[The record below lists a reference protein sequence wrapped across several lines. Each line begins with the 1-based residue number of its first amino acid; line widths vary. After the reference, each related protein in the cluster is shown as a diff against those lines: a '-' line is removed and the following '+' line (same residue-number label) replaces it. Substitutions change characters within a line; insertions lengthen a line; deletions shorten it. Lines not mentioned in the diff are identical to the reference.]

1 MPVPGGS
8 KHYHGTQEVTVN
20 KEIGVTCRMGQAGYL
35 SDGMMEMED
44 IYMMNIPEI
53 KVGIVAVS
61 RDCFPESLSVN
72 RRKALVDAYT
82 KKYDAKN
89 IYECPVC
96 IVESEIHMLQALE
109 DVKKAGCNALV
120 VYLGN
125 FGPEISETLLAKH
138 FEGPSM
144 FIAAAEESGSNLVQ
158 GRGDAYCGML
168 NASYNL
174 KLRNIRAYIP
184 EYPVGTAE
192 ECADMIEEFLPI
204 ARAAVGLSGLK
215 IISFGPRPLNFL
227 ACNAPI
233 KQLYNLGVEIEENS
247 ELDLFE
253 AFKNHA
259 GDARITDVVKD
270 MEAELGK
277 GNKKPEILE
286 KLAQYELTLLDWI
299 EDHKGYRKYVA
310 IAGKCWPAF
319 QTQFGFV
326 PCYVN
331 SRLAGRGIPV
341 SCEVDIYGAL
351 SEFVGACVSQDAV
364 TLLDINNSVPSDLY
378 EADIK
383 GKYDYRLK
391 ETFMG
396 FHCGNTCSRKL
407 TACEMKYQLIMARS
421 LPEEVTQG
429 TLEGDIAP
437 GDITFYR
444 LQSTADNILR
454 AYVAQGEVLPVATRS
469 FGSIGIFAIPEM
481 GRFYRHVLIEKNF
494 PHHGA
499 VAFGHFG
506 KALYE
511 VFKLIGVDVEEIG
524 FNQPKGMLYKTEN
537 PFG

>member
-1 MPVPGGS
+1 
-8 KHYHGTQEVTVN
+8 
-20 KEIGVTCRMGQAGYL
+20 
-35 SDGMMEMED
+35 MMN
-44 IYMMNIPEI
+44 NIPEL

-72 RRKALVDAYT
+72 RRKALVEAYQA
-82 KKYDAKN
+82 KYDAAD

-96 IVESEIHMLQALE
+96 IVESEIHMVQALE
-109 DVKKAGCNALV
+109 DVKAAGCNALV

-138 FEGPSM
+138 FDGPSM
-144 FIAAAEESGSNLVQ
+144 FIAAAEESGDNLTQ

-184 EYPVGTAE
+184 EYPVGNAE
-192 ECADMIEEFLPI
+192 ECADMIHEFLPI
-204 ARAAVGLSGLK
+204 ARALVGLSGLK

-253 AFKNHA
+253 AYKNHD
-259 GDARITDVVKD
+259 GDPRIPQVVKE
-270 MEAELGK
+270 MEEELGE
-277 GNKKPEILE
+277 GNKKPEILP

-299 EDHKGYRKYVA
+299 EAHRGYRKYVA

-331 SRLAGRGIPV
+331 SRLTAKGIPV

-351 SEFVGACVSQDAV
+351 SEFIGTCVSQDAV
-364 TLLDINNSVPSDLY
+364 TLLDINNTVPADLY
-378 EADIK
+378 QSDIK
-383 GKYDYRLK
+383 DTYDYTMK
-391 ETFMG
+391 DIFMG
-396 FHCGNTCSRKL
+396 FHCGNTASSKL
-407 TACEMKYQLIMARS
+407 TACSMKYQMIMARS

-429 TLEGDIAP
+429 TLEGDIIP
-437 GDITFYR
+437 GDITFFR
-444 LQSTADNILR
+444 LQSTADNHLR

-499 VAFGHFG
+499 VAFGHYG

-511 VFKLIGVDVEEIG
+511 VFKFLGTEEIG
-524 FNQPKGMLYKTEN
+524 FNQPAGMLYPTEN
-537 PFG
+537 PFC

>member
-1 MPVPGGS
+1 M
-8 KHYHGTQEVTVN
+8 N
-20 KEIGVTCRMGQAGYL
+20 
-35 SDGMMEMED
+35 
-44 IYMMNIPEI
+44 NIPKV

-61 RDCFPESLSVN
+61 RDCFPEPLSVN
-72 RRKALVDAYT
+72 RRKALVEAYA
-82 KKYDAKN
+82 KKYDAAD

-96 IVESEIHMLQALE
+96 IVESEIHMVQALE
-109 DVKKAGCNALV
+109 DIKKAGCNALC

-125 FGPEISETLLAKH
+125 FGPEIAETLLAKH
-138 FEGPSM
+138 FDGPKM
-144 FIAAAEESGSNLVQ
+144 FVAAAEESGDNLVG

-174 KLRNIRAYIP
+174 KLRSVKAYIP
-184 EYPVGTAE
+184 EYPVGDAE
-192 ECADMIEEFLPI
+192 DCADMIHEFLPI
-204 ARAAVGLSGLK
+204 ARAVIGLSKLK

-233 KQLYNLGVEIEENS
+233 QQLYNLGVEIEENS

-253 AFKNHA
+253 AYNKHA
-259 GDARITDVVKD
+259 DDPRIPEVVKD
-270 MEAELGK
+270 MEAELGE
-277 GNKKPEILE
+277 GNRKPEILP
-286 KLAQYELTLLDWI
+286 KLAQYELTLLDWV
-299 EDHKGYRKYVA
+299 EAHKGYREYVT

-319 QTQFGFV
+319 QTPFGFV

-351 SEFVGACVSQDAV
+351 SEFIGTCISEDAV
-364 TLLDINNSVPSDLY
+364 TLLDINNTVPKDMYKESI
-378 EADIK
+378 E
-383 GKYDYRLK
+383 GKFPYTLK
-391 ETFMG
+391 DTFMG

-407 TACEMKYQLIMARS
+407 AFCSMKYQFIMARS

-444 LQSTADNILR
+444 LQSTADCKLR
-454 AYVAQGEVLPVATRS
+454 AYVAQGEILPVATKS
-469 FGSIGIFAIPEM
+469 FGSIGVFAIPEM
-481 GRFYRHVLIEKNF
+481 GRFYRHVLIEKNY

-499 VAFGHFG
+499 VAFGHYG

-511 VFKLIGVDVEEIG
+511 VFKYIGVEVDEIG

-537 PFG
+537 PFA

>member
-1 MPVPGGS
+1 MNNMP
-8 KHYHGTQEVTVN
+8 
-20 KEIGVTCRMGQAGYL
+20 
-35 SDGMMEMED
+35 
-44 IYMMNIPEI
+44 
-53 KVGIVAVS
+53 KVKIGIVAVS
-61 RDCFPESLSVN
+61 RDCFPESLSVS
-72 RRKALVDAYT
+72 RREALVKAY
-82 KKYDAKN
+82 KEKYNAEN
-89 IYECPVC
+89 IYECPIC
-96 IVESEIHMLQALE
+96 IVESEIHMVQALE

-138 FEGPSM
+138 FDGPSM
-144 FIAAAEESGSNLVQ
+144 FVAAAEESGDNLVQ

-174 KLRNIRAYIP
+174 KLRNIKAYIP
-184 EYPVGTAE
+184 EYPVGNAE
-192 ECADMIEEFLPI
+192 ECADMIEEFVPI
-204 ARAAVGLSGLK
+204 ARAVVGLSKLK

-253 AFKNHA
+253 AFNKHA
-259 GDARITDVVKD
+259 DDPRIADVVKD
-270 MEAELGK
+270 MESELGE
-277 GNKKPEILE
+277 GNKKPEILA
-286 KLAQYELTLLDWI
+286 KLAQYELTLLDWV
-299 EDHKGYRKYVA
+299 EAHKGYREYVA

-331 SRLAGRGIPV
+331 SRLTGMGIPV

-351 SEFVGACVSQDAV
+351 SEFIGTCVSEDVV
-364 TLLDINNSVPSDLY
+364 TLLDINNTVPNDMY
-378 EADIK
+378 ADDIK
-383 GKYDYRLK
+383 GKFDYTQK
-391 ETFMG
+391 DTFMG
-396 FHCGNTCSRKL
+396 FHCGNTSSKKL
-407 TACEMKYQLIMARS
+407 SFCAMKYQMIMARA

-429 TLEGDIAP
+429 TLEGDIVP

-444 LQSTADNILR
+444 LQSTADSKLR
-454 AYVAQGEVLPVATRS
+454 AYIAHGEVLPVATRS
-469 FGSIGIFAIPEM
+469 FGAIGIFAIPEM
-481 GRFYRHVLIEKNF
+481 GRFYRHVLVEGNY

-499 VAFGHFG
+499 VAFGHYG

-511 VFKLIGVDVEEIG
+511 VFKFIGVDVEEIG

-537 PFG
+537 PFA

>member
-1 MPVPGGS
+1 MNNLPV
-8 KHYHGTQEVTVN
+8 V
-20 KEIGVTCRMGQAGYL
+20 
-35 SDGMMEMED
+35 
-44 IYMMNIPEI
+44 

-72 RRKALVDAYT
+72 RRKALVEAYA
-82 KKYDAKN
+82 KKYDAAN

-96 IVESEIHMLQALE
+96 IVESEIHMVQALE
-109 DVKKAGCNALV
+109 DIKAAGCNALV

-138 FEGPSM
+138 FDGPSM
-144 FIAAAEESGSNLVQ
+144 FIAAAEETGDKLVQ
-158 GRGDAYCGML
+158 DRGDAYCGML

-174 KLRNIRAYIP
+174 KLRNVKAYIP

-204 ARAAVGLSGLK
+204 ARTMIGLSQLK

-233 KQLYNLGVEIEENS
+233 KQLYNMGVEIEENS

-253 AFKNHA
+253 AFNKHE
-259 GDARITDVVKD
+259 GDPRIADVVKD
-270 MEAELGK
+270 MESELGQ
-277 GNKKPEILE
+277 GNLKPEILP

-299 EDHKGYRKYVA
+299 EEHKGYRKYVA

-331 SRLAGRGIPV
+331 SRLTGRGIPV

-351 SEFVGACVSQDAV
+351 SEFIGACVSQDAV
-364 TLLDINNSVPSDLY
+364 TMLDINNTVPKDLY
-378 EADIK
+378 DQDIK
-383 GKYDYRLK
+383 GKFNYTQKD
-391 ETFMG
+391 TFMG
-396 FHCGNTCSRKL
+396 FHCGNTCSKKL
-407 TACEMKYQLIMARS
+407 AFCSMKYQMIMARN

-437 GDITFYR
+437 GDITFFR
-444 LQSTADNILR
+444 LQSTADCRLR

-499 VAFGHFG
+499 VAFGHYG
-506 KALYE
+506 KALFE
-511 VFKLIGVDVEEIG
+511 IFKLLGVEDLG
-524 FNQPKGMLYKTEN
+524 YNQPKEMRYPTEN
-537 PFG
+537 PFA

>member
-1 MPVPGGS
+1 M
-8 KHYHGTQEVTVN
+8 N
-20 KEIGVTCRMGQAGYL
+20 
-35 SDGMMEMED
+35 
-44 IYMMNIPEI
+44 NIPKV

-61 RDCFPESLSVN
+61 RDCFPEPLSVN
-72 RRKALVDAYT
+72 RRKALVDAYA
-82 KKYDAKN
+82 KKYDAAD

-96 IVESEIHMLQALE
+96 IVESEIHMVQALE
-109 DVKKAGCNALV
+109 DIKKAGCNALC

-125 FGPEISETLLAKH
+125 FGPEIAETLLAKH
-138 FEGPSM
+138 FDGPKM
-144 FIAAAEESGSNLVQ
+144 FVAAAEESGDSLVG

-174 KLRNIRAYIP
+174 KLRNTKAYIP
-184 EYPVGTAE
+184 EYPVGDAE
-192 ECADMIEEFLPI
+192 DCADMIHEFLPI
-204 ARAAVGLSGLK
+204 ARAVIGLSKLK

-233 KQLYNLGVEIEENS
+233 QQLYNLGVEIEENS

-253 AFKNHA
+253 AYNKHA
-259 GDARITDVVKD
+259 GDPRIPEVVKD
-270 MEAELGK
+270 MEAELGE
-277 GNKKPEILE
+277 GNMKPEILP
-286 KLAQYELTLLDWI
+286 KLAQYEITLLDWV
-299 EDHKGYRKYVA
+299 EAHKGYREYVT

-331 SRLAGRGIPV
+331 SRLTGRGIPV

-351 SEFVGACVSQDAV
+351 SEFIGTCISEDAV
-364 TLLDINNSVPSDLY
+364 TLLDINNTVPKDMYKESI
-378 EADIK
+378 E
-383 GKYDYRLK
+383 GKFPYTLK
-391 ETFMG
+391 DTFMG

-407 TACEMKYQLIMARS
+407 AFCSMKYQFIMARS

-444 LQSTADNILR
+444 LQSTADCKLR
-454 AYVAQGEVLPVATRS
+454 AYVAQGEVLPVATKS
-469 FGSIGIFAIPEM
+469 FGSIGIFAISEM
-481 GRFYRHVLIEKNF
+481 GRFYRHVLIEKNY

-499 VAFGHFG
+499 VAFGHYG

-511 VFKLIGVDVEEIG
+511 VFKYIGVDVEEIG

-537 PFG
+537 PFA